1 MSSQFQSF
9 PHKSRHP
16 KPGLGFA
23 VVRLIGW
30 SFKIIGGLLI
40 GAAVAGFILML
51 VKAGP
56 ELISAFDQ
64 SPESTFAGFVFLVLL
79 GYLLIFP
86 LLGLAGAV
94 LAGIGFL
101 FGRWGTNRA
110 PIMTGIEPTSDRAI
124 SAQEQDAG

>member
-1 MSSQFQSF
+1 MSSQPPSF

-23 VVRLIGW
+23 LVRSIGW
-30 SFKIIGGLLI
+30 LFKIIGGLLI

-51 VKAGP
+51 VKVCP
-56 ELISAFDQ
+56 ELIRAFEQ
-64 SPESTFAGFVFLVLL
+64 SSESEFAGFVFLVSL

-86 LLGLAGAV
+86 LLGLAGAI

-110 PIMTGIEPTSDRAI
+110 PIITGIEPNHAT
-124 SAQEQDAG
+124 SAQEQDSG